1 MREVKYVMLYLE
13 KRLARIEL
21 AMECNKSKQL
31 INEHN
36 KVLKSLSTVYNYIME
51 TQ

>member
-1 MREVKYVMLYLE
+1 MKEVKYVMLYLE
-13 KRLARIEL
+13 RRLTRIEL
-21 AMECNKSKQL
+21 AMECNKSNKL

-51 TQ
+51 AQ